1 MTRRAIDPATLTR
14 PAPTP
19 RQVLT
24 LRLPLPPLST
34 NNAYTNIPG
43 KGRALKP
50 EMHVYKATVGWLVKA
65 AMQQPGAWPIDPPYA
80 LALWFYRTSER
91 ADVDGSHKAPVDAI
105 FGALGVDDRTMSE
118 THLYRRL
125 DRINPRLD
133 VLLWHAKG
141 G

>member
-1 MTRRAIDPATLTR
+1 MTTDPLTLTR

-24 LRLPLPPLST
+24 LRLPLPPLTT
-34 NNAYTNIPG
+34 NQAYVNIPG

-50 EMHVYKATVGWLVKA
+50 EMAAYKTTIGWLVKE

-91 ADVDGSHKAPVDAI
+91 ADVDGSHKCPVDAI
-105 FGALGVDDRTMSE
+105 FDALGQTDNRASQI
-118 THLYRRL
+118 HLYRCL

-133 VLLWHAKG
+133 VLIWHAKG